1 MMMIRLT
8 VLAMALN
15 QDIRMKEGLGVE
27 RVSTGQKEGGL
38 ALQET
43 LVRARRMISI
53 YLKPAG

>member
-1 MMMIRLT
+1 MMIRLT